1 MQELSAEGRRLVADL
16 AMRYGFSE
24 DAVVSLLGSVAAGGG
39 MQAQFNHP
47 EFGGMGQW
55 QQGGMTMIGDM
66 FNNGL
71 KYRVAGL
78 SSELA
83 NALGGPALWRPLPMQ
98 THSQF
103 SSQSQSQNGGAGV
116 SLFIPGGSSGMWP
129 PELGAPSSSGSQND
143 LSYAYFPSTR
153 RLAIRRGGV
162 ISVYDTGNHSISGV
176 SQQQSGDQSLTF
188 TSNYGLVRL
197 ADLTPVATGGGAPQQ
212 APWAP
217 QPPAPPVEPVAFAHP
232 PEPAPAPV
240 ETWAP
245 APTPEPAPFVAE
257 QQRPAPSPAA
267 ASSEEI
273 FFKLERLA
281 DLRQKGILNDEEFSK
296 KKAELL
302 SLL

>member
-1 MQELSAEGRRLVADL
+1 MQELSAEGRRLVADA

-24 DAVVSLLGSVAAGGG
+24 DAVISLLGSVAAGGG

-71 KYRVAGL
+71 KSRVAGL
-78 SSELA
+78 CSELSM
-83 NALGGPALWRPLPMQ
+83 ALGGPALWRPIAMQ
-98 THSQF
+98 SQNQF
-103 SSQSQSQNGGAGV
+103 SGQSQSQNSGGLGV
-116 SLFIPGGSSGMWP
+116 SLFVPGGSSGMWP
-129 PELGAPSSSGSQND
+129 SEFGAPSSSGSQND
-143 LSYAYFPSTR
+143 LSYAYFPATR

-162 ISVYDTGNHSISGV
+162 LSVYDTGNHSISGV

-188 TSNYGLVRL
+188 TSAYGLVRL
-197 ADLTPVATGGGAPQQ
+197 ADLTPVDAGGVMP
-212 APWAP
+212 
-217 QPPAPPVEPVAFAHP
+217 PPAPSQNFASPPAQPVEPADF
-232 PEPAPAPV
+232 APAPEPQPV
-240 ETWAP
+240 SVDPWVVPETP
-245 APTPEPAPFVAE
+245 APTPVVAE
-257 QQRPAPSPAA
+257 PRPAAG
-267 ASSEEI
+267 SSEEI

-281 DLRQKGILNDEEFSK
+281 DLRQRGILSDEEFSK